1 MILGWRFVL
10 RDAWLVI
17 RGGWLGTRYQLLS
30 CNVLALGAV
39 MDTATVMDIAIESL
53 TVTTL
58 VAAPILA
65 AALLS
70 GLLVGVIQAATSI
83 QEMTLSFIP
92 KLAVMMIA
100 VALFGEWQLAIM
112 MEYFQTIFERV
123 RVLNG

>member
-1 MILGWRFVL
+1 
-10 RDAWLVI
+10 
-17 RGGWLGTRYQLLS
+17 
-30 CNVLALGAV
+30 

-83 QEMTLSFIP
+83 QELSLIH
-92 KLAVMMIA
+92 I
-100 VALFGEWQLAIM
+100 
-112 MEYFQTIFERV
+112 
-123 RVLNG
+123 

>member
-1 MILGWRFVL
+1 
-10 RDAWLVI
+10 
-17 RGGWLGTRYQLLS
+17 
-30 CNVLALGAV
+30 

-53 TVTTL
+53 TVTIL

-112 MEYFQTIFERV
+112 MEYFQTILERV

>member
-1 MILGWRFVL
+1 
-10 RDAWLVI
+10 
-17 RGGWLGTRYQLLS
+17 
-30 CNVLALGAV
+30 
-39 MDTATVMDIAIESL
+39 MDTATVMDIAIQSL

-70 GLLVGVIQAATSI
+70 GVLVGVIQAATSI

-92 KLAVMMIA
+92 KLAVMMLA

-112 MEYFQTIFERV
+112 MDYFETIFARV
-123 RVLNG
+123 RDLNG

>member
-1 MILGWRFVL
+1 
-10 RDAWLVI
+10 
-17 RGGWLGTRYQLLS
+17 
-30 CNVLALGAV
+30 
-39 MDTATVMDIAIESL
+39 MDTASVMDIAIESL

-65 AALLS
+65 AALFS

-92 KLAVMMIA
+92 KLAVMMVA
-100 VALFGEWQLAIM
+100 VAIFGEWQLAIM

>member
-1 MILGWRFVL
+1 
-10 RDAWLVI
+10 
-17 RGGWLGTRYQLLS
+17 
-30 CNVLALGAV
+30 

-65 AALLS
+65 AALPS

-92 KLAVMMIA
+92 KLAVMMVA
-100 VALFGEWQLAIM
+100 VAIFGEWQLAIM

>member
-1 MILGWRFVL
+1 
-10 RDAWLVI
+10 
-17 RGGWLGTRYQLLS
+17 
-30 CNVLALGAV
+30 
-39 MDTATVMDIAIESL
+39 MDTATVMDIALQSL

-92 KLAVMMIA
+92 KLAVMMVA

-112 MEYFQTIFERV
+112 MDFFETIFERV
-123 RVLNG
+123 RDLNG

>member
-1 MILGWRFVL
+1 
-10 RDAWLVI
+10 
-17 RGGWLGTRYQLLS
+17 
-30 CNVLALGAV
+30 

-65 AALLS
+65 AALFS

-92 KLAVMMIA
+92 KLAVMMVA
-100 VALFGEWQLAIM
+100 VAIFGEWQLAIM

>member
-1 MILGWRFVL
+1 
-10 RDAWLVI
+10 
-17 RGGWLGTRYQLLS
+17 
-30 CNVLALGAV
+30 

-92 KLAVMMIA
+92 KLAVMVVA
-100 VALFGEWQLAIM
+100 VAIFGEWQLAIM